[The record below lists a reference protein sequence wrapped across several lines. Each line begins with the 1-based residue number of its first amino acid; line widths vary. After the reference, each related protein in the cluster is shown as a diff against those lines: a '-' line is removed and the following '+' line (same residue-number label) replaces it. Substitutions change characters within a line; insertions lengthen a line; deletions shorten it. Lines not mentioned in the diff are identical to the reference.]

1 MQTVACGTRYD
12 ETCSERKGAMQEA
25 IEPSGQPEENAAAE
39 TWHLVELRLRA
50 SGGACVGGTPC
61 GSPAA
66 QAASYPARA
75 VDLESED

>member
-1 MQTVACGTRYD
+1 MH
-12 ETCSERKGAMQEA
+12 EA

-61 GSPAA
+61 GSPVETEYLRFVGCSWFISLIGLGFEFPEIKGS
-66 QAASYPARA
+66 Q
-75 VDLESED
+75 L